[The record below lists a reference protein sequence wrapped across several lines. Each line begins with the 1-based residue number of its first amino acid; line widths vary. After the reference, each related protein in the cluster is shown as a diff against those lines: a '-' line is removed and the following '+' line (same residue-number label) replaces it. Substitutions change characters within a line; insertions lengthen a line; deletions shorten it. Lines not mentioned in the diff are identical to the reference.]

1 MQGEKPIFWVF
12 RKDKAVVRKMPFLPF
27 HNFDKGK
34 AKNVFII
41 PCVQYDYLF
50 VHQRFIQLYGSHI
63 FALNI
68 FINMYSEVYHFFPK
82 KNGLVFYTLYFGVKK
97 CNLKWFEV
105 YSRKNKP
112 RGINQVD
119 CTVRKNLQ
127 RKEKLFWQNLTFLFD
142 HYWKEVAVVQHY
154 FALHKTNAQW
164 QWKTLRSW
172 SVVNF
177 FVLP

>member
-12 RKDKAVVRKMPFLPF
+12 WKDKAAVRKMPFLPF

-82 KNGLVFYTLYFGVKK
+82 KNGLLHPVLWSKEVQ
-97 CNLKWFEV
+97 FEV
-105 YSRKNKP
+105 IWS
-112 RGINQVD
+112 
-119 CTVRKNLQ
+119 LL
-127 RKEKLFWQNLTFLFD
+127 KEKQTPRDQSGRLCTARKKTF
-142 HYWKEVAVVQHY
+142 KGR
-154 FALHKTNAQW
+154 KSCSG
-164 QWKTLRSW
+164 KI
-172 SVVNF
+172 
-177 FVLP
+177 